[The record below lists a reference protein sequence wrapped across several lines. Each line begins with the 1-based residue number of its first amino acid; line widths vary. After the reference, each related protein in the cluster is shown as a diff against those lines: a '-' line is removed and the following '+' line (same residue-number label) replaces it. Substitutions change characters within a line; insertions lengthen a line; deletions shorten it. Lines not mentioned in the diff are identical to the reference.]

1 MARVGMHISRY
12 HSTHRNATIVD
23 HIVAAFGEAE
33 KEGLSPKAAS
43 LFIMGPR
50 DHTIHIDDS
59 EAGELKEFVEKTGTA
74 IVSHAAYP
82 NLPWKGNP
90 LAAEHIRE
98 ELRICAMSGI
108 LGHVVHLPVGP
119 QEWVWKYLPRLYT
132 EHPVRIY
139 LEHVASLPKNAH
151 YETPAKIANLFRG
164 IKKFDPSLR
173 KVGFCID
180 TSHIWACGVD
190 ISSFEKAERWL
201 NDLEAI
207 SDVLPPQR
215 IMIHLND
222 NRFDLGAGKD
232 EHSALLEGAIWSK
245 YKDFPEKSGLA
256 AFIDYAMRND
266 TIVILERKPAE
277 KLLGDYR
284 ALLGLQPA
292 LGENKT
298 MAPDSSASPEKA

>member
-1 MARVGMHISRY
+1 MAKIGPHVSRY
-12 HSTHRNATIVD
+12 HSARKNATIVD

-33 KEGLSPKAAS
+33 KQGLIPRAAS
-43 LFIMGPR
+43 FFVMGPR
-50 DHTIHIDDS
+50 DHTIHVNSS
-59 EAGELKEFVEKTGTA
+59 EAGELKAFVEKTGTA

-82 NLPWKGNP
+82 NLPWRGNP
-90 LAAEHIRE
+90 LAAAHIRE
-98 ELRICAMSGI
+98 EIRTCAASGI

-119 QEWVWKYLPRLYT
+119 HEWVWKFLPRLYT

-139 LEHVASLPKNAH
+139 LEHVASLPKNSH
-151 YETPAKIANLFRG
+151 YETPAKIADLFRG
-164 IKKFDPSLR
+164 IKKFDPTLR

-190 ISSFEKAERWL
+190 IGSYEKAEQWL

-207 SDVLPPQR
+207 SDVLPPEK

-222 NRFDLGAGKD
+222 NRFDLGSGKD
-232 EHSALLEGAIWSK
+232 EHAALLDGAIWSK
-245 YKDFPEKSGLA
+245 YRDSPEKSGLA

-284 ALLGLQPA
+284 TLLELQPD
-292 LGENKT
+292 LGENE
-298 MAPDSSASPEKA
+298 PSDPERGQ